1 MPERTTVSRS
11 VSNDLDKLDTVI
23 DDEVRMKSSEE
34 MKKSNH
40 TSEVVFRNEQLQRS
54 SNDSISNV
62 ITSYINPQKSVDA
75 NFAYQ

>member
-11 VSNDLDKLDTVI
+11 VSNDLDKLDTVV

-40 TSEVVFRNEQLQRS
+40 TSEVVFRNE
-54 SNDSISNV
+54 
-62 ITSYINPQKSVDA
+62 
-75 NFAYQ
+75 